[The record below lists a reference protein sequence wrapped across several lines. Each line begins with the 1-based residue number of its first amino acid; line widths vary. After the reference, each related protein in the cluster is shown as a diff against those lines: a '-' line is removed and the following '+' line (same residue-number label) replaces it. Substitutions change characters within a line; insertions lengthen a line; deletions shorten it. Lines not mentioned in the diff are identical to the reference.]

1 MIGGISMKKAILVVS
16 FGTSYKETREK
27 TIGAIEERIQK
38 EFPRYKVYR
47 AFTSKIILRK
57 LEKEGLKIM
66 NVEEAL
72 NQIKQDGIE
81 ELIVQP
87 THMINGIE
95 NDMMLALIE
104 KRKGDFISVAVGNPL
119 LHDPKDYK
127 VLADAIGK
135 ENPVE
140 KDEML
145 ILMGHGSSH
154 YSNSAYPALEYVF
167 KDLGYHN
174 TLIGT
179 VEGYPAFE
187 DVKRKMEWEKKQKAV
202 LLPLMIVAGDHAA
215 NDMAGEE
222 DSWKTQLE
230 EAGYQV
236 KCRLQGLGE
245 MEEIQQIFVG
255 HIKEALE
262 EVEYGG
268 N

>member
-1 MIGGISMKKAILVVS
+1 MKKAILVVS

-27 TIGAIEERIQK
+27 TIGAIEEKIQK
-38 EFPRYKVYR
+38 EFPQYKIYR

-57 LEKEGLKIM
+57 LEKEGIKIM
-66 NVEEAL
+66 DVEEAL
-72 NQIKQDGIE
+72 YQIKQDGIE
-81 ELIVQP
+81 KLIVQP

-95 NDMMLALIE
+95 NDMMLELIE
-104 KRKGDFISVAVGNPL
+104 KRKDDFVSVAVGNPL

-127 VLADAIGK
+127 KLANAIGR
-135 ENPVE
+135 ENPVKE
-140 KDEML
+140 NEML

-174 TLIGT
+174 TLVGT

-187 DVKRKMEWEKKQKAV
+187 DVKKQMEWKKKQKAV

-215 NDMAGEE
+215 NDMAGDEA
-222 DSWKTQLE
+222 SWKTQLE
-230 EAGYQV
+230 EDGYKV
-236 KCRLQGLGE
+236 ECRLQGLGE
-245 MEEIQQIFVG
+245 MKEIQQIFVE
-255 HIKEALE
+255 HIKEALK

-268 N
+268 K